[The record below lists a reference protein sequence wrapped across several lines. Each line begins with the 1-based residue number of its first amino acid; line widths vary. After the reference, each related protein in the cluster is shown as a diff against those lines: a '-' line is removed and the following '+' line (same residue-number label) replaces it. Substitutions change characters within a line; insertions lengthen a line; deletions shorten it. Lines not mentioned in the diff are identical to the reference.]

1 LFSKIVFEG
10 NIIESLDKLQQQLK
24 LEEAVDE
31 RLALTESNKEVSY
44 INKKLFI
51 SNFDIIHQTATYDTA
66 HFMQWAKEKF
76 REELAGRLTA
86 QV

>member
-1 LFSKIVFEG
+1 LYSFYTIIV
-10 NIIESLDKLQQQLK
+10 
-24 LEEAVDE
+24 
-31 RLALTESNKEVSY
+31 
-44 INKKLFI
+44 
-51 SNFDIIHQTATYDTA
+51 DIIYQPTTYDTA